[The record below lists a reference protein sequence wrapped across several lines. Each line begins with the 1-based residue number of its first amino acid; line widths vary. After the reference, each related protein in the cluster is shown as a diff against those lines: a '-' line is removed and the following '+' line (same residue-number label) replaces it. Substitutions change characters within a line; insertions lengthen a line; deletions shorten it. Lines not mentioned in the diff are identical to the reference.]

1 MAIIRLFR
9 KLFLEKNNLT
19 NFKFYD
25 IIFIENKKR
34 KKFEKFL
41 KTIDNPKIRW
51 YNKEKRK
58 RGKRNGSIKKSR
70 KRNVK
75 K

>member
-41 KTIDNPKIRW
+41 KTIDNLK
-51 YNKEKRK
+51 KKRK